1 MGHTLTRADAIR
13 GAQRTNAVLAERR
26 KAERAESLAVY
37 ELADRLGRE
46 GITAQSVEAT
56 LQLGQLIA
64 RHRVDAPESAA
75 ELKEI
80 AQAYKIAHT
89 IMRLEHNESTSN
101 AAVSSLTAEQRA
113 ARMAELRARM
123 AEMVD
128 PPDPPTAD
136 TSPHTAG

>member
-1 MGHTLTRADAIR
+1 MAHTLTHDDRVKAAES
-13 GAQRTNAVLAERR
+13 TNAVLAERR
-26 KAERAESLAVY
+26 KAQYAENVAIY
-37 ELADRLGRE
+37 ELADKLGRE

-64 RHRVDAPESAA
+64 QHRVDAPESAS
-75 ELKEI
+75 ELKEV

-101 AAVSSLTAEQRA
+101 AATSTMTSEERA

-123 AEMVD
+123 VNMDE
-128 PPDPPTAD
+128 
-136 TSPHTAG
+136 SPSST